1 MHLEMIRTY
10 LKAQLAVFCHLRGG
24 GVVGVAAHASVVVG
38 ASQFDVYEFVA
49 VAVSENDG
57 AAAVAGFPP
66 VSPLHRRNNGENQVV
81 ALLGEPVLA
90 AFTLAGFAVGL
101 LKYAVLDDGGE
112 TLGPLHS

>member
-1 MHLEMIRTY
+1 LQ
-10 LKAQLAVFCHLRGG
+10 AQLAVFYHLRGG

-38 ASQFDVYEFVA
+38 ASQFDVYEFVT

-66 VSPLHRRNNGENQVV
+66 VSPLHQRNNGEKQVV

-101 LKYAVLDDGGE
+101 LAKYAVLDDGGE